1 MTEDVEKI
9 RLAGELF
16 PTTLISHSDSPRSE
30 KAGFSNRKRRE
41 ARSRVSKNNSS
52 SPSAEEI
59 SVAKTTVDKQ
69 PDSSLLLDFDDSGVG
84 DSSGA
89 EQTDINDTE
98 KNANQ
103 LLDQNLLLD
112 GGSPSVFT
120 QSATSPGNFDA
131 GKHEVTSKASSIN
144 SEQPEDFNRNE
155 LEKQAIVEPLL
166 PDISAPPHLKETKEA
181 DLMSDESD
189 LQISG
194 VCSASLN
201 F

>member
-41 ARSRVSKNNSS
+41 ARSRVSKNNAS
-52 SPSAEEI
+52 SPSAEET

-69 PDSSLLLDFDDSGVG
+69 PDSSLLLLDFDDSGVG

-89 EQTDINDTE
+89 EQTDINEIE
-98 KNANQ
+98 KNTNQ
-103 LLDQNLLLD
+103 FLDQNILLD
-112 GGSPSVFT
+112 GGSPSVFP
-120 QSATSPGNFDA
+120 QNATSPGNFDA
-131 GKHEVTSKASSIN
+131 GKREDTSKASSID
-144 SEQPEDFNRNE
+144 SEQPEDVNRTE

-166 PDISAPPHLKETKEA
+166 PNISAPPLLNETKEA
-181 DLMSDESD
+181 DLMSDGID
-189 LQISG
+189 LHISE
-194 VCSASLN
+194 VFSV